1 MKKITAILVVLSLL
15 LAGLSCVALAET
27 KLDVW
32 TFWSKDWVK
41 PALEEFTEGH
51 PDVKVEYQQLTW
63 SHGLDKIT
71 AAVSAGNAPDVV
83 ELGSTWMGQFVES
96 QALSS
101 LDVASAK
108 DDYTGWL
115 GATVKGEVYGIP
127 WFGSTNVVYYN
138 KELMEKAGLDP
149 ESPPDTWPEFK
160 AASGSI
166 NDLGPGTSGY
176 SLKIGGKFTTWQ
188 KFLPFAWSNGA
199 NVLSE
204 DWSSAKLESKPFVEA
219 LQFYNS
225 LKASSLVAT
234 QEEARQAFYLGR
246 LGMIYDGPGLNIDK
260 EAPDLEYVTSVL
272 PRPDK
277 PGAES
282 IGFSGAD
289 FLTVP
294 RQSKHVELATELA
307 LQLSRGNLISSHV
320 NTLLPFYQED
330 LSELLEAHP
339 ELKSFAAAMENAT
352 SPPPHPRWVSIQEAI
367 TRAVEATLLGR
378 GDPESNLAEAQKSVE
393 KILQEYRSE

>member
-1 MKKITAILVVLSLL
+1 MKKLTVLLIVFSLLVV
-15 LAGLSCVALAET
+15 GLSGVVFADT
-27 KLDVW
+27 KLRVW
-32 TFWSKDWVK
+32 TFWSKDWVQ
-41 PALEEFTEGH
+41 PAIDEFSETH

-96 QALSS
+96 DALSS
-101 LDVASAK
+101 LDVSDIK
-108 DDYTGWL
+108 DEYTGWL
-115 GATVKGEVYGIP
+115 GATVKGGVYGIP

-138 KELMEKAGLDP
+138 KELMEEAGLDP
-149 ESPPDTWPEFK
+149 ENPPSTWSELK
-160 AASGSI
+160 AASEAI
-166 NDLGPGTSGY
+166 NNLGPGTSGF

-188 KFLPFAWSNGA
+188 KFLPFAWSNGGQ
-199 NVLSE
+199 VLSE
-204 DWSSAKLESKPFVEA
+204 DWTEAKLDSEPFVGA
-219 LQFYNS
+219 LKFYNS
-225 LKASSLVAT
+225 LKPSSLVST

-260 EAPDLEYVTSVL
+260 EAPDMEYVTSIL

-277 PGAES
+277 EGAS
-282 IGFSGAD
+282 SVGFSGAD

-294 RQSKHVELATELA
+294 KQSDNKELATEMA
-307 LQLSRGNLISSHV
+307 IELSQGNLISSHV

-330 LSELLEAHP
+330 LAKLLESHP
-339 ELKSFAAAMENAT
+339 ELESFAEAMENAT

-367 TRAVEATLLGR
+367 TKSVEATLLGR
-378 GDPESNLAEAQKSVE
+378 GSPESNLSEAQKTVGQIIE
-393 KILQEYRSE
+393 EYRSE